1 MEVVPV
7 AFDSMGVR
15 SEATLVKVGAMK
27 IFFDPGV
34 ALAPKRF
41 GLSPSK
47 TELKA
52 LELAKEL
59 VMELAEKCKIVVVT
73 HYHYDH
79 HPYPEDDEM
88 YERCFSGKL
97 VLCKHISK
105 EINRSGRERG
115 RLFFDKVSTLAKEVV
130 FADGEDFVLKKV
142 KLRFSPAV
150 WHGDVGSKVGKV
162 IMAAV
167 EEEERFVF
175 GSDAQSLADPKAKE
189 WFVET
194 KPNAAVIDGYPTLF
208 LGWRFAK
215 EKFEAAKRNLIE
227 ALGSTPLRCVILDHH
242 LVRDPNY
249 KEKLK
254 EVFGACR
261 KVKILTAAEYLDLP
275 NLFLESWR
283 RELVKG
289 TRTVDVEAYYAELRT
304 KIMKKIKR

>member
-1 MEVVPV
+1 MEVVPI

-15 SEATLVKVGAMK
+15 SEATLVKVRRTK

-47 TELKA
+47 TELEA
-52 LELAKEL
+52 LELAKAL
-59 VMELAEKCKIVVVT
+59 VMELAEKSKVVVVT

-88 YERCFSGKL
+88 YERCFSRKI
-97 VLCKHISK
+97 VLCKHINK
-105 EINRSGRERG
+105 DINPSGKRRG
-115 RLFFDKVSTLAKEVV
+115 KVFVDKVSTLAKEVA
-130 FADGEDFVLKKV
+130 FADGEEFELGKV

-162 IMAAV
+162 IMALV
-167 EEEERFVF
+167 EEKKRFVF

-189 WFVET
+189 WFIEM
-194 KPNAAVIDGYPTLF
+194 KPNLAVVDGYPTLF
-208 LGWRFAK
+208 LGWRFSK
-215 EKFEAAKRNLIE
+215 DKFEAAKKNLIE
-227 ALGSTPLRCVILDHH
+227 AFRTSPLRQVILDHH

-254 EVFGACR
+254 EVFEVCE
-261 KVKILTAAEYLDLP
+261 KVEIVTAAEYLGLS

-283 RELVKG
+283 KELVRG
-289 TRTVDVEAYYAELRT
+289 TKKVDVKSYYSKLRT
-304 KIMKKIKR
+304 KIMKRIKT